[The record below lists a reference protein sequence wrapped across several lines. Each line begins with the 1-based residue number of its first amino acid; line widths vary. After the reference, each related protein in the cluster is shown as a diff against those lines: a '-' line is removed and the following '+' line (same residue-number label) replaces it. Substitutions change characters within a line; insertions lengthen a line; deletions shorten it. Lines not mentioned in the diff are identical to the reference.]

1 MGKRRKNFRRAQ
13 LAKARKNQAVQE
25 PAVPQAAAESEPA
38 VEPVLV
44 EEVVKE
50 VSEDVIEEISIEVF
64 TPTPEI
70 SPAPVHA
77 NELVEGDLAPNKP
90 EKKVKKT
97 PVRSKRSRYRKAEK
111 E

>member
-13 LAKARKNQAVQE
+13 LAKARKNQAAQE
-25 PAVPQAAAESEPA
+25 PAAPAAVAEPEPA
-38 VEPVLV
+38 VEPILV

-70 SPAPVHA
+70 SRAPVHA
-77 NELVEGDLAPNKP
+77 NELVEGDLALNKP
-90 EKKVKKT
+90 EKKVKKAALH
-97 PVRSKRSRYRKAEK
+97 SKRSKYRKAKK